1 MKPNKLRS
9 ENAIKTLYAVMI
21 STVLYM
27 GALGYTFYILTSPE
41 GQFTDSASAGVYVIM
56 VGLTALIFFVAY
68 ILCIVFFIMWFRR
81 AYFNL
86 HQLVPKSRLKYSE
99 GWAAGAWFIPIFNL
113 FGPYQIATDL
123 FDKSESLLVESNL
136 MTKEPKFHAVKGW
149 WWGLWIFS
157 AVISQIG
164 ARMQDTINMDTL
176 IIGVFMSILALVI
189 SIVCAYMAIKMI
201 KNYSQMEELLKQ
213 VDTGN
218 ATFQI
223 KNDDLLDSGI

>member
-41 GQFTDSASAGVYVIM
+41 GQFTDSASADVYVII
-56 VGLTALIFFVAY
+56 VGLAALIFSVAY
-68 ILCIVFFIMWFRR
+68 ILCVVFFIMWFRR

-86 HQLVPKSRLKYSE
+86 HQLVPSSKLRYSE

-123 FDKSESLLVESNL
+123 FDKTESLLVESNL
-136 MTKEPKFHAVKGW
+136 MAKERKFHTVKGW
-149 WWGLWIFS
+149 WWALWVFS

-164 ARMQDTINMDTL
+164 SRMQDTLNMDTL
-176 IIGVFMSILALVI
+176 IMGVFISILALVI

-213 VDTGN
+213 LDSAKV
-218 ATFQI
+218 TFQI